1 MRPLTSPQP
10 PPPTAGLSNAEGTE
24 TSGRLLPLDA
34 DLQLAD
40 ADRRRVDAVL
50 DGTGCDVLT
59 V

>member
-1 MRPLTSPQP
+1 MSPQP

-34 DLQLAD
+34 DLQLTD

-59 V
+59 G